1 MNNGS
6 SCNHPHHTDRP
17 HTDRPAVIHL
27 EGGYEIGTCAQE
39 FNSATKNFALWK
51 TYTESIDGH
60 EEEFSELIFKSRD
73 FDNIVTEYAQQKA
86 MDELDAGQL
95 HSVVEISDRIDDIK
109 EKLYSNCKNPRYGF
123 LTQEDRWG
131 PEDGLFVA
139 PRPSLRTWAKKP
151 MV

>member
-1 MNNGS
+1 MNNNS
-6 SCNHPHHTDRP
+6 SRNNSSPLNSTSP
-17 HTDRPAVIHL
+17 SIDRPAVIHL

-73 FDNIVTEYAQQKA
+73 FDDIITEYAQQKA

-95 HSVVEISDRIDDIK
+95 HSVVEICDCIDYIQ
-109 EKLYSNCKNPRYGF
+109 EELFSNCKNPRYGF

-131 PEDGLFVA
+131 PEDGLPYNPKHEV
-139 PRPSLRTWAKKP
+139 
-151 MV
+151 

>member
-1 MNNGS
+1 MNK
-6 SCNHPHHTDRP
+6 HTSNVNPSNVNPNANANVNRP
-17 HTDRPAVIHL
+17 SVIHL

-73 FDNIVTEYAQQKA
+73 LDDIVPAYAQQKA

-95 HSVVEISDRIDDIK
+95 HSVVEICDRIDYIQK
-109 EKLYSNCKNPRYGF
+109 ELFSNCKNPRYGF

-131 PEDGLFVA
+131 PEDGL
-139 PRPSLRTWAKKP
+139 PYNPKHEI
-151 MV
+151 